1 MSDPILPN
9 TITTAPSVKS
19 AVNTINPLSFLFSG
33 RDYVPSWF
41 INMFRGAKGSEW
53 ETTGAPAK
61 SAHIV
66 AKVLAGA
73 GALGLGAWGAR
84 HLMHS
89 MKLDAI
95 DNANSA
101 ATAGGKL

>member
-19 AVNTINPLSFLFSG
+19 IANTINPLSFLFSG

-61 SAHIV
+61 SAHIA

-73 GALGLGAWGAR
+73 GAYAL
-84 HLMHS
+84 HE
-89 MKLDAI
+89 
-95 DNANSA
+95 
-101 ATAGGKL
+101 AGCHR